1 MYKQKYIKYKIKY
14 INSKMNQ
21 RGGGKNIILLD
32 GTSTAGK
39 STISKYLVEK
49 NGYVHICNDD
59 YGPIAYKKFISEL
72 SNEYISEEK
81 MKKLVRDAIYDYM
94 ISESK
99 KHDKVV
105 FDDVAQDILDYIDR
119 NKIYIVVVYTS
130 IDNLVR
136 NIANRNKKG
145 ESIRYKRHLHQFTKR
160 YIRSESEKGSIDKIN
175 RKSFIENLKKYLKYE
190 FASENELIE
199 FANNIFAEMN
209 ITDDNDHYIKLRNE
223 YQYDYILKTSS
234 KNPEELYNELK
245 SIIL

>member
-1 MYKQKYIKYKIKY
+1 
-14 INSKMNQ
+14 MNQ
-21 RGGGKNIILLD
+21 KGGGKNIILLD

-39 STISKYLVEK
+39 STISKYLIK
-49 NGYVHICNDD
+49 DGYVHICNDD
-59 YGPIAYKKFISEL
+59 YGPIAYRKLMSEL
-72 SNEYISEEK
+72 PNEYISEEK
-81 MKKLVRDAIYDYM
+81 MNKLIRDAVYDYM
-94 ISESK
+94 INESK

-105 FDDVAQDILDYIDR
+105 FDDVLQDILDYTDR

-130 IDNLVR
+130 IDDLAR

-145 ESIRYKRHLHQFTKR
+145 ESIRHKRHFHQFTKR
-160 YIRSESEKGSIDKIN
+160 YIESESKNDSIDKIN

-199 FANNIFAEMN
+199 FANNIFGEMN
-209 ITDDNDHYIKLRNE
+209 IIDDDDHYIKLRDE
-223 YQYDYILKTSS
+223 YQHDYILKTSS